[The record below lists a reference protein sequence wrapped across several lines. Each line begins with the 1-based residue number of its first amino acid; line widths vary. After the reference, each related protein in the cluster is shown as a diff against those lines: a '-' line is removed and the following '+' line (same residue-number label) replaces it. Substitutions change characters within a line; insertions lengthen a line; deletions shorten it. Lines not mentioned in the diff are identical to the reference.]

1 MGGCVM
7 GTDTPLSPPET
18 RATAQPAGLTL
29 EQYADAKRLPVE
41 KLPPMGPIDAGREG
55 PHPVFGH

>member
-1 MGGCVM
+1 M